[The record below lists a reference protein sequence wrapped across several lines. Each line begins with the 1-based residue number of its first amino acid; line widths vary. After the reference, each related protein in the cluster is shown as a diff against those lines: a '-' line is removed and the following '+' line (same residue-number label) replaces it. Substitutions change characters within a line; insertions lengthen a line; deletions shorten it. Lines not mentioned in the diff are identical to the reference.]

1 MSYYKLKRLY
11 IPKPKQ
17 QNTMETQKLTIVQA
31 LKGGAIAGLIGAG
44 LNNIW
49 SLIAA
54 AMGATIPPGFAI
66 AVTLSSF
73 VPVLIGALLFF
84 LLVRYVPKGKAI
96 WYALSIGFTLFSFF
110 PVFNTPQLPD
120 GTLLDS
126 TFPLLA
132 GPMHAISGFLA
143 AWGIP
148 KWSR

>member
-1 MSYYKLKRLY
+1 
-11 IPKPKQ
+11 
-17 QNTMETQKLTIVQA
+17 METQKPTIVLA

-54 AMGATIPPGFAI
+54 ALGATIPPGFAI
-66 AVTLSSF
+66 TVTLSSF
-73 VPVLIGALLFF
+73 APVLIGSLIFF
-84 LLVRYVPKGKAI
+84 ALVRYAPKGKTI
-96 WYALSIGFTLFSFF
+96 WYALSITFTLLSFF
-110 PVFNTPQLPD
+110 PVFNTLQLPD

-126 TFPLLA
+126 TFPLLV

-148 KWSR
+148 KWGR

>member
-1 MSYYKLKRLY
+1 
-11 IPKPKQ
+11 
-17 QNTMETQKLTIVQA
+17 METQKLTIILA
-31 LKGGAIAGLIGAG
+31 IKGGAIAGLIGVG

-54 AMGATIPPGFAI
+54 ALGTTIPPGFAI

-73 VPVLIGALLFF
+73 VPVLIGALIFF
-84 LLVRYVPKGKAI
+84 VLVRYASKGKII
-96 WYALSIGFTLFSFF
+96 WYALSIGFMLFSFF

-132 GPMHAISGFLA
+132 GPMHVISGFLT